1 MWSSPLFWILVAVLV
16 FWSLGAYNRL
26 VRLKAAAQAAGVH
39 LRGLQKRCAQLPRDW
54 VAAGPTPALPVSQA
68 PGGVPEAHTEALL
81 AASDLLDKALSPA
94 KAPLPPQEPHASAQE
109 ASLVLQNAWADAMQ
123 AAAVSEWDV
132 AAWQARWA
140 ELQALLVPA
149 QRGYEEASQ
158 AYLCAIRQFPAS
170 VLARVVGF
178 RPL

>member
-1 MWSSPLFWILVAVLV
+1 M
-16 FWSLGAYNRL
+16 
-26 VRLKAAAQAAGVH
+26 
-39 LRGLQKRCAQLPRDW
+39 
-54 VAAGPTPALPVSQA
+54 
-68 PGGVPEAHTEALL
+68 
-81 AASDLLDKALSPA
+81 
-94 KAPLPPQEPHASAQE
+94 
-109 ASLVLQNAWADAMQ
+109 LQNAWADAMQ
-123 AAAVSEWDV
+123 AAAGSEWDV